1 MRAMLGLV
9 GLVVVLAIVGVLAR
23 KQTSALR
30 SGAPGNMPA
39 AAANAASQPLAVQP
53 GGNVQQQ
60 SQQIQQQVRQQVDGI
75 LQQARPMPDEEGAK

>member
-30 SGAPGNMPA
+30 SGTPVNMPA
-39 AAANAASQPLAVQP
+39 AATSAASEPLAVQP

-60 SQQIQQQVRQQVDGI
+60 SQQIQQQVRQQVESA

>member
-30 SGAPGNMPA
+30 NGAPGNMPA
-39 AAANAASQPLAVQP
+39 AAANAASEPLAVQP

-60 SQQIQQQVRQQVDGI
+60 SQQIQQQVEGI